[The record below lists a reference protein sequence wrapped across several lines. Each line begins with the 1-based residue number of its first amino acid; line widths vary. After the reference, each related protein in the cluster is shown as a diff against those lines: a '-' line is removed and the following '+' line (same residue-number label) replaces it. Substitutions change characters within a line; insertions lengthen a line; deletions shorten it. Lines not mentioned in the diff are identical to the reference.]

1 MLNLWRWER
10 KKDGMVKSQHMRIQ
24 PVKIDWLFCA
34 PCLVPACLRICF
46 WWTRWCIVVG
56 FWFSPQKFNG
66 VSFFT
71 LNAYVITCNSHFE
84 AFEHSHPER
93 IKQIR
98 ASTCRRQIEK
108 RRWTCLLDSKLQNE
122 EENQNSHRLNQET
135 IALQQN
141 HDKKTTR
148 VGRHGIQQQTL
159 VISDV
164 GCLSLKIA
172 LPTLFVGVFS
182 RAGSTGPSPIVHVK
196 AHGFPWIPQAHRP
209 TKGITTVTILGV
221 WGACHS
227 DRTVQHYE
235 TKYTVLLHF
244 IVQY

>member
-1 MLNLWRWER
+1 MRLSLWHFITHTGRPRECTCEDGNER
-10 KKDGMVKSQHMRIQ
+10 GMEYDGMVKSKHMRIQ
-24 PVKIDWLFCA
+24 PVKIHWLFCA
-34 PCLVPACLRICF
+34 MSENMFLMDPAGAS
-46 WWTRWCIVVG
+46 VG
-56 FWFSPQKFNG
+56 FW
-66 VSFFT
+66 FT
-71 LNAYVITCNSHFE
+71 LNAYIITCNSHFE

-108 RRWTCLLDSKLQNE
+108 RRWTCLLDSTLQNE
-122 EENQNSHRLNQET
+122 EEHQNGHRLNQET
-135 IALQQN
+135 IALQQD

-148 VGRHGIQQQTL
+148 VGHGIQQQTL

-172 LPTLFVGVFS
+172 LPTLFVGVFW

-196 AHGFPWIPQAHRP
+196 AHGFPWKPQAHRP

-227 DRTVQHYE
+227 DRTVQY
-235 TKYTVLLHF
+235 YILYCY
-244 IVQY
+244 IS

>member
-46 WWTRWCIVVG
+46 WWTSWCIVVG
-56 FWFSPQKFNG
+56 FWFSPREFNG

-71 LNAYVITCNSHFE
+71 LNASIITCNSHFE
-84 AFEHSHPER
+84 AFEIIWAFAPSHPER

-135 IALQQN
+135 IALQQS

-148 VGRHGIQQQTL
+148 VGHGIQRQTL

-164 GCLSLKIA
+164 GCLSLKNS
-172 LPTLFVGVFS
+172 PSNFVCRGILVGRIHRAFPDSS
-182 RAGSTGPSPIVHVK
+182 RESPWVSLNTTGSQANQRYHYRYY
-196 AHGFPWIPQAHRP
+196 PWRLRCMPFR
-209 TKGITTVTILGV
+209 
-221 WGACHS
+221 
-227 DRTVQHYE
+227 
-235 TKYTVLLHF
+235 
-244 IVQY
+244 